1 MVGVRAERVFG
12 FKLTRGLGGVGHC
25 LEPEHLNMTVLK
37 SFQDLPASLSESNL
51 LLPSR
56 QIRNTSL
63 MEKQL
68 AQIMLDREF
77 KYVGTWEAEQQ
88 YRTTVVGALV
98 FTCLLAVPHAAA
110 RGDEV
115 AALAPVLQALRRASR
130 ADRRPSA
137 WSQSRKLR

>member
-1 MVGVRAERVFG
+1 
-12 FKLTRGLGGVGHC
+12 
-25 LEPEHLNMTVLK
+25 MTVLK
-37 SFQDLPASLSESNL
+37 SFQDLPASASESNL

-68 AQIMLDREF
+68 AQIMLDTMHLVCDPHEKRVAELEAQVREF
-77 KYVGTWEAEQQ
+77 KYVGTWEAEQR

-130 ADRRPSA
+130 ADRRQSA
-137 WSQSRKLR
+137 WSQSRNLR